1 MYREKRAH
9 AVHVLEVRSDARQ
22 EESAA
27 VLVGLEGVE
36 DTASTRWQ
44 EIQSLFVPFF
54 FFFGVHRIPCL
65 VKRACKELV
74 EAWVWDIMN
83 SVDYVE
89 KRPFFF
95 LYQKG
100 QVANKKYYEAL

>member
-1 MYREKRAH
+1 MPVRRRARRSWSDSR
-9 AVHVLEVRSDARQ
+9 VLKTLQ
-22 EESAA
+22 
-27 VLVGLEGVE
+27 
-36 DTASTRWQ
+36 
-44 EIQSLFVPFF
+44 VPGGKKSSHFSFLFF